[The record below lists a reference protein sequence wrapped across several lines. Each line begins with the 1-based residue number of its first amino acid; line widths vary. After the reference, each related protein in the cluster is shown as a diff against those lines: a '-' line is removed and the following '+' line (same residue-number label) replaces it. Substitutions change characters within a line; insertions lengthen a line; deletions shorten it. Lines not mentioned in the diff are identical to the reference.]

1 MICRS
6 IRFTDFR
13 NIESAFAE
21 FTDAVNV
28 LWGNNAQGKSNIL
41 EGIYYFARGRSFR
54 GAKDREL
61 IRFGEE
67 ALRSELC
74 FSRDDRQHRIGLSL
88 AIARDGKKRIER
100 NGAQISMREMIGD
113 FKAVLFC
120 PAHLSLAS
128 GGPSGRRSFLD
139 IAISQ
144 LNPSYL
150 SALYRYNKALRERN
164 ALCKLKA
171 PKDSLL
177 WDTYSRQLA
186 TYGSLISSYRL
197 GYVSLL
203 EDLLIGYFTS
213 MTNGSELPQL
223 TYVSGSSLSD
233 ELAAASPISPPTVNK
248 EWESR
253 LYSLLMDSYEKDIN
267 IGATTYG
274 PHRDDIRIRL
284 CGKDAARFASQGQQR
299 SLALSMKLAEGDI
312 AAELIGEYP
321 VFLLDDVLSELDL
334 TRRRFVLNTLSDRQ
348 IIVTSCEPDYF
359 NNLDFNINLLHVEAG
374 KLI

>member
-1 MICRS
+1 MNCKS
-6 IRFTDFR
+6 IRFTNFR
-13 NIESAFAE
+13 NIENASAE
-21 FTDAVNV
+21 FSSSVNV

-54 GAKDREL
+54 AAKDREL

-67 ALRSELC
+67 ALRAELS
-74 FSRDDRQHRIGLSL
+74 FTREDRQHPIELSL
-88 AIARDGKKRIER
+88 AITRDGKKRIER
-100 NGAQISMREMIGD
+100 GGAQISVREMFGD

-120 PAHLSLAS
+120 PAHLALAA
-128 GGPSGRRSFLD
+128 GGPAGRRSFLD

-144 LNPSYL
+144 LNPTYL

-171 PKDSLL
+171 PRESLL

-186 TYGSLISSYRL
+186 AYGSVISAYRV
-197 GYVSLL
+197 GYVGLL
-203 EDLLIGYFTS
+203 EKIIAEYFAA
-213 MTNGSELPQL
+213 MTGGSETPQL
-223 TYVSGSSLSD
+223 TYADGSSLGDLLSG
-233 ELAAASPISPPTVNK
+233 ISPAEPPSK
-248 EWESR
+248 QAEYESK
-253 LYSLLMDSYEKDIN
+253 LYSLLMDSYDKDIN
-267 IGATTYG
+267 LGATFYG

-284 CGKDAARFASQGQQR
+284 CGKDAGKFASQGQQR
-299 SLALSMKLAEGDI
+299 SLALSMKLGEGDI
-312 AAELIGEYP
+312 AAKLTGEYP

-334 TRRRFVLNTLSDRQ
+334 TRRRFILNALSDRQ